1 MQLEKKMTEQTLEV
15 IASVPAKTGFSL
27 SNFGFVLTNLVA
39 KDFKIRYRNMSLGVL
54 WSLANPLIMMLVLN
68 FVFTKILVSPTAKS
82 YPAFLLCGLIPFNF
96 FSGAWNTGTASLHGN
111 APLVKR
117 VPMVREIIPL
127 STVLASCIHFL
138 IQLALL
144 LILVVV
150 VGNPVTIVWLW
161 IPSVL
166 MLEIAAVS
174 GLALICSALDVYLR
188 DTRYVV
194 ESLGVIL
201 FWGSPII
208 YPFAKVP
215 AAIRGIYLTNPAAAA
230 IVGLR
235 SILLDGKSPSANVLV
250 TAAVVS
256 VLLLTFGLI
265 VFHRLSR
272 NFADYL

>member
-1 MQLEKKMTEQTLEV
+1 MTEQTLDGV
-15 IASVPAKTGFSL
+15 ALVPAKLGFSF

-54 WSLANPLIMMLVLN
+54 WSLANPLIMMLVLD
-68 FVFTKILVSPTAKS
+68 FVFTKIFPNPTAKS
-82 YPAFLLCGLIPFNF
+82 YPAFVLCGLIPFNF
-96 FSGAWNTGTASLHGN
+96 FSGAWNTGTASLYSN

-117 VPMVREIIPL
+117 VPMMREIIPL

-138 IQLALL
+138 IQLVLL
-144 LILVVV
+144 LILVVM
-150 VGNPVTIVWLW
+150 VGNPVTIFWLW

-201 FWGSPII
+201 FWASPII
-208 YPFAKVP
+208 YPFRNVP
-215 AAIRGIYLTNPAAAA
+215 AAIRGIYLMNPAAAA
-230 IVGLR
+230 IVSLR
-235 SILLDGKSPSANVLV
+235 SVLLDGTSPSANVLV
-250 TAAVVS
+250 TATVVS
-256 VLLLTFGLI
+256 LLLLSFGLI
-265 VFHRLSR
+265 VFRRLSK